1 MTVHIPIKLSLDGL
15 DQMMPMCLVLN
26 AKGIVIHAGP
36 TFSKLLPGQQVEGTS
51 VFRLVELRR
60 PKVITSMDQV
70 RGLEGSKL
78 YMRLRD
84 EFDTPLIGTL
94 TCLPGGKQVLLNMSF
109 GYSVVDAVRRY
120 DLAGSDFAPT
130 DLTLEMLY
138 LVEAKS
144 AAMETSNQMA
154 QRLYG
159 EKTEAEAEAMSDELT
174 GLKNRRA
181 LDQVLTRL
189 LSQKAQFA
197 LMHLDLDFFKAV
209 NDTMGH
215 LAGDQVL
222 QNVAGILTSETRE
235 ADTVARV
242 GGDEFILILTEQID
256 HKSLSLIA
264 KRMIERLE
272 EPVLF
277 RGEECRI
284 SASIGMVTTAEYDQP
299 DAAQMID
306 DADVALYASKDRGR
320 ACYTIYTSQLRGA

>member
-1 MTVHIPIKLSLDGL
+1 MTVPIPIKISLDGL
-15 DQMMPMCLVLN
+15 DQLMPMCLVLN
-26 AKGIVIHAGP
+26 AKGIVTHAGP
-36 TFSKLLPGQQVEGTS
+36 TFSKLLPDLQVEGVS
-51 VFRLVELRR
+51 VFRLIELRR
-60 PKVITSMDQV
+60 PKTIDSMDQV

-78 YMRLRD
+78 YMRLRGK
-84 EFDTPLIGTL
+84 FDTSLIGTL
-94 TCLPGGKQVLLNMSF
+94 TCLPDGNEVLLNLSF

-120 DLAGSDFAPT
+120 NLAGSDFAPT

-144 AAMETSNQMA
+144 AAMETSNRMA

-181 LDQVLTRL
+181 LDQVMTRL
-189 LSQKAQFA
+189 LVQKAQFA
-197 LMHLDLDFFKAV
+197 VMHLDLDFFKAV
-209 NDTMGH
+209 NDTLGH
-215 LAGDQVL
+215 VAGDQVL
-222 QNVAGILTSETRE
+222 RNVATILTSETRE
-235 ADTVARV
+235 EDMVARV
-242 GGDEFILILTEQID
+242 GGDEFVLILTEQID
-256 HKSLSLIA
+256 HARLSSIA

-272 EPVLF
+272 EPILF

-299 DAAQMID
+299 DAARMID

-320 ACYTIYTSQLRGA
+320 ACYTIYTSDLRDE